1 MWPGTLAGAEKGDAD
16 PTGKRAREKGEENQS
31 VEEGKY
37 QGPKVDLSMIEKR

>member
-1 MWPGTLAGAEKGDAD
+1 MWPRTLAGAEKGDAD
-16 PTGKRAREKGEENQS
+16 PTGKRGEKGEESQS

>member
-16 PTGKRAREKGEENQS
+16 PTGKRAGEKGEENQS

-37 QGPKVDLSMIEKR
+37 QGPKVDFSMIEKR